1 MIRDIYTRPPED
13 NKYVFGE
20 YEFSDPIESI
30 VTKIKMILGTTQG
43 QVLGDMNFGI
53 GLEDL
58 IFTTRMSKF
67 DLEERITQQIYAYIS
82 EAADY
87 QIRPKVKFGRSAEG
101 YDYALIDIFIN
112 DNKSVGI
119 LVK

>member
-1 MIRDIYTRPPED
+1 MIRDIYTRPPSD
-13 NKYVFGE
+13 RLYQFGE

-30 VTKIKMILGTTQG
+30 ITKIKMILGTSAG
-43 QVLGDMNFGI
+43 QIIGDLNFGI

-58 IFTTRMSKF
+58 IFTTKLNKF
-67 DLEERITQQIYAYIS
+67 DLEERITSQIFQYIA

-87 QIRPKVKFGRSAEG
+87 KIKPSVQFGKTDEG
-101 YDYALIDIFIN
+101 SDYALIDIFIN
-112 DNKSVGI
+112 EIKAVGI